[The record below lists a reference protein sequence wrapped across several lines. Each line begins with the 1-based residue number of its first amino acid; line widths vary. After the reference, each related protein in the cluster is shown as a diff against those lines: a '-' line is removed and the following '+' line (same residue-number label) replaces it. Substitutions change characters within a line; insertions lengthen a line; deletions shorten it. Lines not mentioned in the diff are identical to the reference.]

1 MKNIL
6 LLLFLF
12 STEIFSQKLSEKDIF
27 KKVQDNIDKVEDFS
41 ANLIV
46 TVDMERIKVPKMD
59 VGLYFKK
66 PDKYS
71 IKSKNF
77 AMIPKEALGFNILSI
92 LKDYQIKSL
101 EKIKTDSGSFYNM
114 LYERNTYIE
123 TRPLNIKLLINA
135 ETFTIDE
142 VYSQQA
148 NLKRSATVSF
158 KYQIFENNLYLPV
171 ETTAKFD
178 FETGEEEKPKQ
189 GVIRNPRKGIVQIK
203 YQNYQINKG
212 LNDSLFV
219 EKK

>member
-1 MKNIL
+1 
-6 LLLFLF
+6 
-12 STEIFSQKLSEKDIF
+12 
-27 KKVQDNIDKVEDFS
+27 
-41 ANLIV
+41 
-46 TVDMERIKVPKMD
+46 
-59 VGLYFKK
+59 
-66 PDKYS
+66 
-71 IKSKNF
+71 
-77 AMIPKEALGFNILSI
+77 
-92 LKDYQIKSL
+92 
-101 EKIKTDSGSFYNM
+101 M

>member
-101 EKIKTDSGSFYNM
+101 EKLKPILAHSIICFTKEILTS
-114 LYERNTYIE
+114 
-123 TRPLNIKLLINA
+123 KLA
-135 ETFTIDE
+135 H
-142 VYSQQA
+142 
-148 NLKRSATVSF
+148 
-158 KYQIFENNLYLPV
+158 
-171 ETTAKFD
+171 
-178 FETGEEEKPKQ
+178 
-189 GVIRNPRKGIVQIK
+189 
-203 YQNYQINKG
+203 
-212 LNDSLFV
+212 
-219 EKK
+219 